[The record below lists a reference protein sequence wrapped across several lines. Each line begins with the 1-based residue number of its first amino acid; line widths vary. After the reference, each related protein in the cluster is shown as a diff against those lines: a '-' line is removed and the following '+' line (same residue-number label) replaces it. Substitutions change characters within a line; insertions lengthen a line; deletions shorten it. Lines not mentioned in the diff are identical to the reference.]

1 MLAYMIGFFRD
12 LPVTAVTE
20 EGLGRRGIESRQKQE
35 EKGGEKNR

>member
-1 MLAYMIGFFRD
+1 MLAYMIWLFRN

-20 EGLGRRGIESRQKQE
+20 EGLGRRGIEERRKE